1 MIHTKEQIDL
11 MTQEEAEEHLQVL
24 EASNILDKPLNKLAK
39 KYWDQM
45 DDIANTYLW
54 LQDRIA
60 EIKLSDQMRAA
71 RYAAL
76 AK

>member
-11 MTQEEAEEHLQVL
+11 MTQEEAEAHLQVL
-24 EASNILDKPLNKLAK
+24 EASNVLDKPLNKLAK